1 MLTDDLLELQRI
13 DSAIDQ
19 LTYRRTNLPERA
31 AAEAAAAELTRTTR
45 SIAALIERQRKL
57 NEAIE
62 EAEKIGA
69 ELTRQRER
77 LQAQLRT
84 VYSPREAEALQHE
97 LDALA
102 VRRDELDDAELANLE
117 EQSQVVDDLAAAHR
131 AEVELTASAERTA
144 AELASAEAE
153 IDQLIGELTVQRSE
167 AVMHIDGGILADYER
182 RRSRFDGVAVAKLDG
197 RRCGGC
203 HLDLSTFEL
212 DAVKAT
218 PPSEF
223 ADCPQCGR
231 MLIP

>member
-1 MLTDDLLELQRI
+1 VLTDDLLEQQRI
-13 DSAIDQ
+13 DSTIDQ
-19 LTYRRTNLPERA
+19 LTYRRTNLPERT
-31 AAEAAAAELTRTTR
+31 AAEAAAAELARTTR
-45 SIAALIERQRKL
+45 NIAALLERQRKL

-62 EAEKIGA
+62 EAERIGA
-69 ELTRQRER
+69 ELTRQRAR

-84 VYSPREAEALQHE
+84 VSSAREAEALQHE

-117 EQSQVVDDLAAAHR
+117 EQSQVVDDLAAAHL
-131 AEVELTASAERTA
+131 AEVELAASAERTT

-167 AVMHIDGGILADYER
+167 AVTRINGGILADYER
-182 RRSRFDGVAVAKLDG
+182 RRSRFGGVAVAKLDG

-218 PPSEF
+218 PPGDF